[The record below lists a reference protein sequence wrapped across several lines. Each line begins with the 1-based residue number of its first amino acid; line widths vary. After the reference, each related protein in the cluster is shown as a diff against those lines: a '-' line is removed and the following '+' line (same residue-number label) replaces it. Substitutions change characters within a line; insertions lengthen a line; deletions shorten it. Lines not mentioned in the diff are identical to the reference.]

1 MSTPVTRS
9 PPSSRESKHK
19 RVPTDELQEKMKK
32 MIQLQYQQQR
42 QQQQAPSAARPPRFS
57 PPTKSK
63 PSVDD
68 NTRVV
73 KDVDPLLRFPD
84 VVDPDVGHGT
94 LFFPTE
100 HNLQRLRSLSSDAGS
115 QAPSKE
121 SLSSEARPPPIPHYG
136 ALDSGSSF
144 PSSGD
149 DDDETNQLHDHGY
162 SVDPYAEN
170 SRFLMQPSV
179 AEHNNSIWDGH
190 WIVYPIV
197 SCCEDI
203 WTSEALH
210 RSLCFGAIDG
220 MLTGSG
226 IVATFCGMGLID
238 WRTVTVNTETAFLLR
253 TVVVVFC
260 AATCFADS
268 ICMALGHIWT
278 THVLA
283 TTQARERSEMR
294 TTMNYAQADVKG
306 QLVDML
312 LSKGMLKID
321 AMSLANTLEGYPDLF
336 LAAVMGEALASV
348 NVEIS
353 SSNESEYD
361 ALMGRP
367 GSRQQRSATHGR
379 QREFPMDPDAAA
391 VTQSNREARKESF
404 FMMVGFSS
412 FAVLPSLLLQWVP
425 TLLNSNVDHKSTSVH
440 PETMIVSIM
449 AITMWLLG
457 IWKSRF
463 LDSNWFMFGVE
474 AVLVLVV
481 CIAAAYLVGF
491 GVRHAFLPEVR
502 IEILQKSSLY
512 YSTESG
518 SN

>member
-1 MSTPVTRS
+1 
-9 PPSSRESKHK
+9 
-19 RVPTDELQEKMKK
+19 

-63 PSVDD
+63 PSVEDG
-68 NTRVV
+68 VV
-73 KDVDPLLRFPD
+73 LKDTTADPMLRFPD
-84 VVDPDVGHGT
+84 VADPDVGHGT
-94 LFFPTE
+94 LFFPAE

-115 QAPSKE
+115 SSQAPSKE
-121 SLSSEARPPPIPHYG
+121 YLSSEARPPFPPIPHYG

-149 DDDETNQLHDHGY
+149 DDETNQLNDHGY

-170 SRFLMQPSV
+170 SRFLMPPSV
-179 AEHNNSIWDGH
+179 AEHHNSMGFWDGY

-197 SCCEDI
+197 SWCEDI
-203 WTSEALH
+203 WTSEALY

-238 WRTVTVNTETAFLLR
+238 WRAVTVNTDTAFILR

-294 TTMNYAQADVKG
+294 TMMNYAHADVKG

-321 AMSLANTLEGYPDLF
+321 AMSLANTLEGYPDIF
-336 LAAVMGEALASV
+336 LAAVMGEALTSA
-348 NVEIS
+348 NVDIS
-353 SSNESEYD
+353 FSNESEYD

-367 GSRQQRSATHGR
+367 GPRQQRSSPHGR
-379 QREFPMDPDAAA
+379 QHEFQIDPDAAA
-391 VTQSNREARKESF
+391 VIQANREARKESF

-425 TLLNSNVDHKSTSVH
+425 TLLNSNVDHKSTSIH
-440 PETMIVSIM
+440 PETMIISIM

-502 IEILQKSSLY
+502 IEVFQKSSLY
-512 YSTESG
+512 YSARSG